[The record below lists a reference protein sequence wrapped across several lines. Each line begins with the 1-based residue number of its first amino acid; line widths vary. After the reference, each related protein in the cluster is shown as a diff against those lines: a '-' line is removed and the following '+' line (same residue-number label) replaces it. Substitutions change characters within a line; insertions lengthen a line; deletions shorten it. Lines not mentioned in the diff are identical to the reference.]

1 MIRSGQFNDKQIL
14 LIDREPKTKNDRT
27 WCYWEA
33 GEGFFE
39 PVIHRKWPAVDF
51 FSDTFSS
58 TLSIDPYTYKMIRG
72 ADFYQY
78 CFTEIGKQAQI
89 EFIYAD
95 AGEVRVDDTAT
106 VLQLNNQE
114 YRLPPTVVFNSVY
127 RPGTSR
133 LNVLQHFK
141 GWVIHTE
148 QPAFD
153 PTRASLMDFRVHQQ
167 AGTTFAYVLP
177 FDAHTALVEYTLFT
191 PQLLAPEQYDQ
202 ELRNYIRDYLNITEY
217 TIREEEFGIIPMTD
231 EKFQVQRNGV
241 IHIGT
246 AGGQTKAS
254 SGYTFRFIQ
263 KQSDEILRLLLNG
276 ESLTKLKGTTW
287 RFRFYDNTLLHIL
300 YHNSLP
306 GRRIFSTLFRK
317 NKASQV
323 LKFLDNEST
332 LSEELGIISSLPTW
346 PFLKAAIQS
355 LVSSR

>member
-51 FSDTFSS
+51 FSDSYSS
-58 TLSIDPYTYKMIRG
+58 TLSIAPYEYKMIRG

-78 CFTEIGKQAQI
+78 CLNEISKQAQI

-95 AGEVRVDDTAT
+95 AGDVRVDDKGT

-114 YRLPPTVVFNSVY
+114 YRLPPAVVFNSIY
-127 RPGTSR
+127 RPGPSR

-141 GWVIHTE
+141 GWVIHSE

-191 PQLLAPEQYDQ
+191 PELLAPEQYDL
-202 ELRNYIRDYLNITEY
+202 ELRNYIRDYLNIQEY

-231 EKFQVQRNGV
+231 EKFQVHRNGV

-263 KQSDEILRLLLNG
+263 KQSDDILRLLLNG
-276 ESLTKLKGTTW
+276 GDFSQLKRTPW
-287 RFRFYDNTLLHIL
+287 RFRFYDNTLLYIL
-300 YHNSLP
+300 YHKTLS
-306 GRRIFSTLFRK
+306 GRSIFSTLFKK
-317 NKASQV
+317 NKASSV

-332 LSEELGIISSLPTW
+332 LQEELRLINSLPKG
-346 PFLKAAIQS
+346 PFLQAAIRQLFS
-355 LVSSR
+355 